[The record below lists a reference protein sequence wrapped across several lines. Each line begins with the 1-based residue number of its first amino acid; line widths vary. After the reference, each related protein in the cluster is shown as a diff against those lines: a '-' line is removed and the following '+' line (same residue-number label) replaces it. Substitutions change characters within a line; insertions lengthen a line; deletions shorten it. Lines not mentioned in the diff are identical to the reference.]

1 MTAAVHSDLGSV
13 LVAGGTGGLG
23 VAVLTCLLDA
33 GLQVTTTWRAETE
46 RDAVAQRLGDRPGL
60 SFLRADLM
68 DPAAVQAA
76 TDGVT
81 DLRAVVNLVGGY
93 AAGSKVHESDP
104 EDFDRMLRLNLR
116 PGFLL
121 ARAAMPR
128 FMAAGGGAFVA
139 VSARAAV
146 QPFAGAA
153 GYITAKAAVLAFV
166 RALDVEYRDSGV
178 RCNAILPGVID
189 TPGNRSAEPHADHT
203 RWTPP
208 EAIGRAIRFLVS
220 DDAEAVTGAAVPV
233 YGRS

>member
-1 MTAAVHSDLGSV
+1 VTASAPPALGSV

-23 VAVLTCLLDA
+23 VAVLERLLEA
-33 GLQVTTTWRAETE
+33 RFKVTTTWLVDSE
-46 RDAVAQRLGDRPGL
+46 RDAVAQRLGDRAGL
-60 SFLRADLM
+60 SLLHADLM
-68 DPAAVQAA
+68 DPASVQAA
-76 TDGVT
+76 TDAVT

-104 EDFDRMLRLNLR
+104 EDFDRMLQLNLR

-121 ARAAMPR
+121 ARSAMPR

-139 VSARAAV
+139 VSARAAL

-189 TPGNRSAEPHADHT
+189 TPGNRSAQPDADHT
-203 RWTPP
+203 RWTAP
-208 EAIGRAIRFLVS
+208 EAIARAIRFLVS
-220 DDAEAVTGAAVPV
+220 EDAEAVTGAAVPV

>member
-1 MTAAVHSDLGSV
+1 MTASAPPGPGSV
-13 LVAGGTGGLG
+13 LVAGGTGALG

-33 GLQVTTTWRAETE
+33 GYPVTTTWLVEAE
-46 RDAVAQRLGDRPGL
+46 RDAVAQQLGDRDGL
-60 SFLRADLM
+60 SLLRADLM
-68 DPAAVQAA
+68 DPAFVQTV
-76 TDGVT
+76 TDEVT

-93 AAGSKVHESDP
+93 AAGSRVHESDP

-121 ARAAMPR
+121 ARSAMPR
-128 FMAAGGGAFVA
+128 LMAAGGGAFVA

-166 RALDVEYRDSGV
+166 RALDVEYRDNGV

-189 TPGNRSAEPHADHT
+189 TPGNRSAQPKADHT
-203 RWTPP
+203 RWTAPQ
-208 EAIGRAIRFLVS
+208 AIARTIRFLIS

>member
-1 MTAAVHSDLGSV
+1 VTASASPRLGSV
-13 LVAGGTGGLG
+13 LLAGGTGGLG
-23 VAVLTCLLDA
+23 VAVLTSLLDA
-33 GLQVTTTWRAETE
+33 GFLVTTTWLVEAERE
-46 RDAVAQRLGDRPGL
+46 AVAQRLGDRAGL
-60 SFLRADLM
+60 SLVRADLM
-68 DPAAVQAA
+68 DPASVQTV
-76 TDGVT
+76 TDEVT

-93 AAGSKVHESDP
+93 AAGSNVHESDI
-104 EDFDRMLRLNLR
+104 EDFEHMLRLNLR

-121 ARAAMPR
+121 ARSAMPR
-128 FMAAGGGAFVA
+128 FMTAGGGAFVA
-139 VSARAAV
+139 VSARAAL

-189 TPGNRSAEPHADHT
+189 TPGNRSTQPDADHT
-203 RWTPP
+203 RWTSP
-208 EAIGRAIRFLVS
+208 EAIARAIRFLVS